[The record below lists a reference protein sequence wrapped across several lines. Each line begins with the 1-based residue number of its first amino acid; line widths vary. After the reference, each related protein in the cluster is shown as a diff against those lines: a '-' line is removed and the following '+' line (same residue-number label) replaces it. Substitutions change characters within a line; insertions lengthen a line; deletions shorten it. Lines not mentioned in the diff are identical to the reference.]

1 MGLAFPGLC
10 PSVSSFRVFSLLASR
25 LILSSI
31 FFLLLSTSIC
41 GQESGIKAEEI
52 GNSAES
58 LVSTLDIV
66 ILVSVLGLASWYV
79 FIRDKDPDFKQSYV
93 TLSEPDAGK
102 QTEGEQ
108 TLVAKLKARNRKV
121 VVFYGS
127 QTGTAEDFA
136 TRLAKEAS
144 KYGVSGLAMDPE
156 EVGDNDDLA
165 HLHELEDHLAIFC
178 MATYGEGD
186 PTDNAHEFKEWLDEG
201 TSDLTGLNYA
211 VFGLGNKTYEHY
223 NAMGKYVD
231 KRLEELGATR
241 VYELGLG
248 DDDGN
253 IEEDFINWREGFW
266 PTVAA
271 HKNWKLVEEKEGIRQ
286 FDLTLHDLDSLQPTQ
301 YFKGEPARLQ
311 SFVKQKPP
319 FDAKNPFLAPIKEHR
334 ELHSSSSDRSCMH
347 IEFDL
352 EGSRLRYDAGDHLA
366 VFPTNDSKLVDR
378 IGELLGADLD
388 ELITLTNTDEDAKKK
403 HPFPCPCTYRTA
415 LTHYLD
421 INNPPRTNVLRELSL
436 HASDPEEAAKL
447 KSMGSG
453 LDKEGYNDW
462 VVDKARNIVAILE
475 DLPSC
480 KPPVDLI
487 CELLPRLQARYYSI
501 SSSPHMYKKSV
512 TITAIWTTGKTK
524 TGRTFNG
531 VATTYLK
538 QKEPITKM
546 VDGVEEVI
554 RPTVPVFVRKSAFRL
569 PYRHQTPVIM
579 VGPGTGLAPFM
590 GFIQERDKHRRDGK
604 PVGETILYF
613 GCRNQSVDF
622 IYEKELRQ
630 FEADGTVSQLHL
642 AFSRDSEKKVYVQNL
657 LEQNKQETWALLQKG
672 AHFYIC
678 GDAKYM
684 ARDVRT
690 VLEDAI
696 KECGG
701 YTTQQVADYLKQMQV
716 KGKLQLDVWS

>member
-1 MGLAFPGLC
+1 MDRGAD
-10 PSVSSFRVFSLLASR
+10 SSWDFSRMASRLVFSSVFCLLLAS
-25 LILSSI
+25 ISV
-31 FFLLLSTSIC
+31 F
-41 GQESGIKAEEI
+41 GQELKAEEI
-52 GNSAES
+52 GNNAES
-58 LVSTLDIV
+58 LVSSLDV
-66 ILVSVLGLASWYV
+66 AILVGVLGLASWYV
-79 FIRDKDPDFKQSYV
+79 FFREKDPDFKQSYV
-93 TLSEPDAGK
+93 TLSEPEAGK

-108 TLVAKLKARNRKV
+108 TLVDKLKARNRKV

-156 EVGDNDDLA
+156 EVGDNDDFA
-165 HLHELEDHLAIFC
+165 HLHQLEDHLAIFC

-186 PTDNAHEFKEWLDEG
+186 PTDNAHEFKEWLEEG

-211 VFGLGNKTYEHY
+211 VFGLGNKTYEHF

-231 KRLEELGATR
+231 KRLAELGATR
-241 VYELGLG
+241 VYDLGVG

-253 IEEDFINWREGFW
+253 IEEDFMNWREGFW
-266 PTVAA
+266 PTVAS
-271 HKNWKLVEEKEGIRQ
+271 KKGWKLVEEKEGIRQ
-286 FDLTLHDLDSLQPTQ
+286 FGLTLHGSSLSSMQ
-301 YFKGEPARLQ
+301 YFQGEPARLH

-319 FDAKNPFLAPIKEHR
+319 FDAKNPFLALVKEHR
-334 ELHSSSSDRSCMH
+334 ELHSASSDRSCMH

-366 VFPTNDSKLVDR
+366 VFPTNDSKLVSR

-388 ELITLTNTDEDAKKK
+388 ELMTLTNTDEDAKKK

-421 INNPPRTNVLRELSL
+421 INNPPRTNVLRELSI

-475 DLPSC
+475 DMPSC

-487 CELLPRLQARYYSI
+487 CELLPRLQSRYYSI

-531 VATTYLK
+531 VATTFLK
-538 QKEPITKM
+538 QKEPCTET
-546 VDGVEEVI
+546 VNGVEEVI

-604 PVGETILYF
+604 PIGETILYF
-613 GCRNQSVDF
+613 GCRKKSVDF
-622 IYEKELRQ
+622 LYEKELKQ
-630 FEADGTVSQLHL
+630 FEADGTLSKFYC
-642 AFSRDSEKKVYVQNL
+642 AFSRDSDSKVYVQNL
-657 LEQNKQETWALLQKG
+657 LAQNKAEIWALLQKG

-690 VLEDAI
+690 VLEEAI
-696 KECGG
+696 KEGGG

-716 KGKLQLDVWS
+716 KGKLQMDVWS